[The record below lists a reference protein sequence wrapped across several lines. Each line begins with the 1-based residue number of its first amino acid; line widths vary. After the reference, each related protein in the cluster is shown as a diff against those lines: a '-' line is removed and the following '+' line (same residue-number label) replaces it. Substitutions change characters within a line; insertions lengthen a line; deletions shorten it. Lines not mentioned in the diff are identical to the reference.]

1 MSYLLSQASSYTE
14 SSTSKKNP
22 RMQSTFANIQR
33 EQEYKKKTISPEFEE
48 HNKEQ
53 ATREKVVQD
62 ILKGETHFEES
73 GLADFSPTVF
83 TDNNTPSMNTPY
95 LKLSSP
101 SVPIEENGTY
111 RPNSIPVPQQPI
123 RSSYSDSYSPTPYYK
138 GVASSPPPPPQNSQ
152 LMEKLNYM
160 IHLLEEQQKEPTQNI
175 LEEFVL
181 YGLLGVFMIYLV
193 DSFAK
198 AGKYIR

>member
-62 ILKGETHFEES
+62 ILKEETHSFEES
-73 GLADFSPTVF
+73 GLADFSPVVF
-83 TDNNTPSMNTPY
+83 TDNTPY
-95 LKLSSP
+95 LKPSSP
-101 SVPIEENGTY
+101 SVPIEKTGTY
-111 RPNSIPVPQQPI
+111 RPINSIPVSI

-138 GVASSPPPPPQNSQ
+138 GAVSSPPPPPPQNSQ